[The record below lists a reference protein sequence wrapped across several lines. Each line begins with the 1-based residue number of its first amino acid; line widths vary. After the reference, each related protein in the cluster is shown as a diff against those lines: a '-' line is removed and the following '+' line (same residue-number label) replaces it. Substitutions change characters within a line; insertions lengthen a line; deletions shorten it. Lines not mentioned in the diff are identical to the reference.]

1 MRVIT
6 SPHNPRVKLLRRLH
20 ERRHRARTGL
30 TLVEGWRAVDG
41 LCRARAPIREL
52 WVAEGAEPP
61 VAMASLEER
70 LAGVPRTAVP
80 WSVFRT
86 FADTETPQGVVA
98 VVEVATVSLEQ
109 LLARHPDGLFLIVD
123 GVQDPGNGGALV
135 RTAVAAGVAGIV
147 TTPGTVD
154 LYGPR
159 ALRGAAG
166 LTPACP
172 LAPDVPRRRI
182 AAALAEA
189 GVGVYV
195 LDVAGARS
203 PFDVDWRGGRALVAG
218 AEGGGAGPEW
228 GEAGAERLRIPMR
241 EPAESLNV
249 AVSAGIC
256 LYEAA
261 RQRGAFAGGSGGQ
274 LVGGSGAVL

>member
-1 MRVIT
+1 MKVIT

-30 TLVEGWRAVDG
+30 TVVEGWRAVEG
-41 LCRARAPIREL
+41 LCRARGRIREL
-52 WVAEGAEPP
+52 WLAEDAEPP
-61 VAMASLEER
+61 AAVAALEEQ
-70 LAGVPRTAVP
+70 LAGVPRVTVP
-80 WSVFRT
+80 RPIFRT
-86 FADTETPQGVVA
+86 FAGTETPQGVVA
-98 VVEVATVSLEQ
+98 VVEVATVSLEDM
-109 LLARHPDGLFLIVD
+109 LARHPDGLFLVVD

-135 RTAVAAGVAGIV
+135 RTAVAAGAAGIV

-172 LAPDVPRRRI
+172 VAPDVPRDVLARGL
-182 AAALAEA
+182 AAA
-189 GVGVYV
+189 GVGLFV
-195 LDVAGARS
+195 LDVNGTRS
-203 PFDVDWRGGRALVAG
+203 PFDVDWRGGRALVVG
-218 AEGGGAGPEW
+218 SEGEGVGPGW
-228 GEAGAERLRIPMR
+228 DEAGAEPLRIPMR

-261 RQRGAFAGGSGGQ
+261 RQRGAFAGGPDG
-274 LVGGSGAVL
+274 